1 MKIIYDFCQKVLGFV
16 LSRYIWEFD
25 SRRWFHIYFRIT
37 LSKWHCP
44 TGTSAHGTHHLLA
57 EPPSKKDKDGNRQ
70 YISCDQT
77 DPDRCLLWCCC
88 TELDICIMQTVYK
101 VRIIHLDSSE
111 ITLLSVTL
119 CYIINIIILNFYC
132 LNVILLYSCQESTVI
147 SRLYLSSLNCRK

>member
-1 MKIIYDFCQKVLGFV
+1 
-16 LSRYIWEFD
+16 
-25 SRRWFHIYFRIT
+25 
-37 LSKWHCP
+37 
-44 TGTSAHGTHHLLA
+44 
-57 EPPSKKDKDGNRQ
+57 
-70 YISCDQT
+70 
-77 DPDRCLLWCCC
+77 
-88 TELDICIMQTVYK
+88 MQTVYK